1 MDIRVTFK
9 TPALRDAFATR
20 WNLEIPSDADHI
32 DVPWHLA
39 HHAIKEDSADEF
51 TQLDT
56 KEHEF
61 LVVGDRTII
70 EEHATVIE
78 DMGSGWY
85 LVKTDKGLE
94 LGKVVDSIEIN
105 SAPMQFLSNVST
117 ITNVQ
122 GEETSL
128 DPTTPAGQWARIRVA
143 SQYRPLAPSFSVH
156 ELNYGSLPELY
167 IMDTGINFDHDEF
180 NYDGLTKVDF
190 YTLDK
195 FNGNFRDDVG
205 HGTGVASMA
214 VGKNIGVARYAKL
227 MNVKIGG
234 IVNGAKYSANLI
246 EVGQAIDA
254 ILAEVAKDPV
264 KTRIVNMSWGIAR
277 SSWLDSKVKSLLD
290 AGLTV
295 ICAAGNSGISVE
307 DISPAGIDEVIT
319 VGAIDKY
326 DIPAGYNN
334 ISPSDSGL
342 TTSDGLS
349 LDIFAPGD
357 NVMVADYSNN
367 SKYMISSG
375 TSFASPLV
383 AGVAVEIASMNTS
396 PVFYSTMKKLI
407 LDTATPNALL
417 FEDDRFSD
425 NQNKLIYLATSD
437 PLATYKQNDSV
448 SYLGIHGEDETIVA
462 DLNSNLNIIPIEKL
476 FPEEKFTY
484 SVIMADDS
492 VEYAPFF
499 SCNPTTGI
507 ITITKPDLELPE
519 ETRLKMVNFIGVADN
534 GKVKITSNTIFF
546 FVNNP
551 LYEDT
556 LQSDITLALTDV
568 NSISF
573 FAYWNT
579 SLK

>member
-20 WNLEIPSDADHI
+20 WNLDIPSDADHV

-51 TQLDT
+51 EQLDT

-61 LVVGDRTII
+61 LVVGDRTLI
-70 EEHATVIE
+70 EEHATVVE
-78 DMGSGWY
+78 DIGSGWY
-85 LVKTDKGLE
+85 LVKTDKGLD

-105 SAPMQFLSNVST
+105 SAPMQFLENVST

-122 GEETSL
+122 GDPTTL
-128 DPTTPAGQWARIRVA
+128 DPTTPEGQWARIRVA

-156 ELNYGSLPELY
+156 EVTYGSLPELY

-190 YTLDK
+190 FTLSK
-195 FNGNFRDDVG
+195 FNGKFRDDVG
-205 HGTGVASMA
+205 HGTAVASMA

-234 IVNGAKYSANLI
+234 VVNGSNYAANLI

-254 ILAEVAKDPV
+254 IMAEVAKDPTI
-264 KTRIVNMSWGIAR
+264 TRIVNMSWGIAR
-277 SSWLDSKVKSLLD
+277 SNWLDTKVKGLLD
-290 AGLTV
+290 AGVTV

-307 DISPAGIDEVIT
+307 DISPAGLDDVIT

-357 NVMVADYSNN
+357 QVMVANFADNT
-367 SKYMISSG
+367 KYMISSG

-383 AGVAVEIASMNTS
+383 AGVALEIASMNTT

-407 LDTATPNALL
+407 LNTATSNALL

-425 NQNKLIYLATSD
+425 NQNKLVYLATSD
-437 PLATYKQNDSV
+437 PLAAYKQGDSV
-448 SYLGIHGEDETIVA
+448 SYLGIHGEDETIIA
-462 DLNSNLNIIPIEKL
+462 DLNSNLNIAPFEIL
-476 FPEEKFTY
+476 FPEENFTY
-484 SVIMADDS
+484 SVVLADDS
-492 VEYAPFF
+492 AEYASFITCDPV
-499 SCNPTTGI
+499 TGI
-507 ITITKPDLELPE
+507 VTVNKPNLPLPE

-534 GKVKITSNTIFF
+534 GKVRLTTNTIFF

-573 FAYWNT
+573 FAYWSF